1 MVLLVLG
8 VLLWSFAHLAKRV
21 VPGFHASMRG
31 SEKPMVAAA
40 VILSIILMVIGYRSA
55 DATIWWAATPMLK
68 GINNLMVLAGFY
80 LFAASGAKSRL
91 GVRLRHPQLIGFSLW
106 AAAHLLT
113 NGDLPSLVLFGGLLV
128 WALAEIILINRANPR
143 WTPPAHPV
151 PVRKEWTTIAA
162 TLAVFVVVGL
172 IHGWIGPN
180 PFGA

>member
-1 MVLLVLG
+1 MLLLILG
-8 VLLWSFAHLAKRV
+8 VLLWSLAHLARRV
-21 VPGFHASMRG
+21 FPRLHAAMG
-31 SEKPMVAAA
+31 DAARPA
-40 VILSIILMVIGYRSA
+40 ITAALVLSVVLMVLGYRSA
-55 DATIWWAATPMLK
+55 DAVLWWPATPMLK
-68 GINNLMVLAGFY
+68 GINNLLVLLAFY

-106 AAAHLLT
+106 AAAHLLV

-128 WALAEIILINRANPR
+128 WALAEIAIINAQSPG

-151 PVRKEWTTIAA
+151 PVRKEWTTALAA
-162 TLAVFVVVGL
+162 VAVFVIVGL